1 MEPVAEKSSA
11 IVHSDIQRSE
21 ATSRLVNVKVRT
33 SKNLLEP
40 FDRQKISDS
49 LVKETGVRQKVADEI
64 AAAIEEEMANM
75 KLKYVTAPLI
85 RELVNVKLLEHGYE
99 SVRMKYT
106 RLGMP
111 VYDIKQLIIQGPE
124 DETIQHNPETI
135 HKIIADITA
144 KEFAF
149 VDVLPSFRV
158 DDHMRGVYHIHNL
171 NYFATRPYSFTHD
184 LRFFLLNGL
193 KVDGSGRY
201 GAVTGP
207 AKNPE
212 VAMMHAA
219 RVLSA
224 SQVNCGG
231 GQGFFS
237 FNTLLAPY
245 CRSLNAH
252 QIKQLAE
259 IFIYEMAQLYVARGG
274 QTVFSSIDVDLTLPS
289 RLKGL
294 PAVSPGGRFNGTYL
308 DYGLEA
314 KMMLSALLEVFLGGD
329 YQKKQFVVPKLN
341 ISIEKDTF
349 NNLDG
354 NWEKILRLTAKYAF
368 PHFIVKQPYFS
379 EFSTF
384 QHCSYLVPLDKLSS
398 PADVANGNIRGGVL
412 QAVTLNLPK
421 VAYDSRGRE
430 ERIYEIL
437 QQRIEFAKEV
447 LLVKKNIIARNLD
460 NGMLPFM
467 EQPID
472 HSKYL
477 EVDRQFLI
485 LGVLG
490 MNEFVKF
497 VTGQPMHESAEGQRL
512 ALDVVKFITKQLDE
526 QKQNSG
532 LNFAL
537 AGVPSKEVSM
547 RLAEIDLQN
556 SKNAIPQY
564 DKTGRAYYTA
574 GFSVEKNAP
583 IGALER
589 AKIESKF
596 HEYADGGALSTFPL
610 PDMDLQSLFD
620 LIREIAKTKIQ
631 YFKFERI

>member
-1 MEPVAEKSSA
+1 MDAVSGQKGPLMQTQPEKS
-11 IVHSDIQRSE
+11 E
-21 ATSRLVNVKVRT
+21 ASSKLINLKVRT
-33 SKNLLEP
+33 SKNILEH
-40 FDRQKISDS
+40 FDRQKIAES
-49 LVKETGVRQKVADEI
+49 LMRETGVRQKVADDI
-64 AAAIEEEMANM
+64 ALEIEEEMANL
-75 KLKYVTAPLI
+75 KLKCVTAPLI
-85 RELVNVKLLEHGYE
+85 REMVNVKLLEHGYE

-111 VYDIKQLIIQGPE
+111 VYDIKQLIAQGPE
-124 DETIQHNPETI
+124 EDIQHNPETV

-171 NYFATRPYSFTHD
+171 NYFATRPFSFAHD
-184 LRFFLLNGL
+184 LRFFLSHGL
-193 KVDGSGRY
+193 KVDGSGKY
-201 GAVTGP
+201 AAVTGP

-212 VAMMHAA
+212 VALMHAA

-224 SQVNCGG
+224 SQINCGG
-231 GQGFFS
+231 GQGYFS

-245 CRSLNAH
+245 ARGLDARR
-252 QIKQLAE
+252 IKQLAE

-274 QTVFSSIDVDLTLPS
+274 QTVFSSIDLDLTLPGK
-289 RLKGL
+289 LKHL
-294 PAVSPGGRFNGTYL
+294 PAVAHGGRFNGTYL

-314 KMMLSALLEVFLGGD
+314 KMLLSGLLDVFVGGD
-329 YQKKQFVVPKLN
+329 YEKKQFVVPKIN
-341 ISIEKDTF
+341 ISIEKNTF

-384 QHCSYLVPLDKLSS
+384 QHCSYLVPLDKLSTQ
-398 PADVANGNIRGGVL
+398 ADVLNGNIRGGVL

-430 ERIYEIL
+430 ERIYELL

-447 LLVKKNIIARNLD
+447 LFLKKNIIAKNLE

-467 EQPID
+467 EQPIN

-490 MNEFVKF
+490 MNEFVKSI
-497 VTGQPMHESAEGQRL
+497 TGKPMHESQDGQRL
-512 ALDVVKFITKQLDE
+512 ALDVVKFISKQLE
-526 QKQNSG
+526 EHRKSSG

-537 AGVPSKEVSM
+537 SGVPSKEVSM

-556 SKNAIPQY
+556 HKNAIPQY
-564 DKTGRAYYTA
+564 DKAGKPYYTR
-574 GFSVEKNAP
+574 GFSIEKDAP
-583 IGALER
+583 LDALER

-596 HEYADGGALSTFPL
+596 HEYADGGALSVLPL
-610 PDMDLQSLFD
+610 KDMDLQSLFQ
-620 LIREIAKTKIQ
+620 LIQDISKTKIQ
-631 YFKFERI
+631 YFKFERA

>member
-1 MEPVAEKSSA
+1 MEPLAEKST
-11 IVHSDIQRSE
+11 IVHSDISASE
-21 ATSRLVNVKVRT
+21 ATQKLVNIKVRT
-33 SKNLLEP
+33 SKNILEP
-40 FDRQKISDS
+40 FDRQKIADS

-111 VYDIKQLIIQGPE
+111 VYDIKELIAQGPE
-124 DETIQHNPETI
+124 EDIQHNPETV
-135 HKIIADITA
+135 HKIIADVTA

-158 DDHMRGVYHIHNL
+158 DDHMRGVYHINNL
-171 NYFATRPYSFTHD
+171 NYFATRPFSFAHD
-184 LRFFLLNGL
+184 LRFFLRNGL
-193 KVDGSGRY
+193 KVDGSGKF

-224 SQVNCGG
+224 SQINCGG

-274 QTVFSSIDVDLTLPS
+274 QTVFSTIDVDLTLPN
-289 RLKGL
+289 RLKGV
-294 PAVSPGGRFNGTYL
+294 PAVVSGGRFNGTYL

-314 KMMLSALLEVFLGGD
+314 KMLLSALLDVFVGGD
-329 YQKKQFVVPKLN
+329 YEKKQFTVPKLN

-349 NNLDG
+349 KNLDG

-384 QHCSYLVPLDKLSS
+384 QHCSYLVPLDKLSG
-398 PADVANGNIRGGVL
+398 PGDVENGNIRGGVL

-421 VAYDSRGRE
+421 IAYESRGRE
-430 ERIYEIL
+430 EKIYDLL
-437 QQRIEFAKEV
+437 QQRVDFAKEV
-447 LLVKKNIIARNLD
+447 LLVKKNIIARNLE

-485 LGVLG
+485 LGVVG
-490 MNEFVKF
+490 MNEFVKS
-497 VTGQPMHESAEGQRL
+497 VTGQPMHETETGQKL
-512 ALDVVKFITKQLDE
+512 ALDITKFISDRLAEHRGT
-526 QKQNSG
+526 SG

-537 AGVPSKEVSM
+537 SGSSSGHVSR

-556 SKNAIPQY
+556 HKNAIPQV
-564 DKTGRAYYTA
+564 DSAGRPYYTS
-574 GFSVEKNAP
+574 GFSVEKSAP
-583 IGALER
+583 LGAVGR

-596 HEYADGGALSTFPL
+596 HEYADGGALSVLPL
-610 PDMDLQSLFD
+610 PDMDLQSLFE
-620 LIREIAKTKIQ
+620 LIQEISKTKIQ
-631 YFKFERI
+631 YFKFERV